1 MIQKYLRVAR
11 NPRDKETHLG
21 GVAGLLATPQWD
33 AILLEIEDSL
43 IKEYMNFEK
52 CETEREFLQVKAN
65 IYALKKIAGLNGLAD
80 VVARRRIKH
89 S

>member
-11 NPRDKETHLG
+11 NPKDKEMHLG
-21 GVAGLLATPQWD
+21 GVAGLLATPQWE
-33 AILLEIEDSL
+33 AI
-43 IKEYMNFEK
+43 
-52 CETEREFLQVKAN
+52 LQVKAN